1 MISILGATRESV
13 KPALG
18 YDADATK
25 FDITIAQLCKNNY
38 IHEQQG
44 IQAQAITALPD
55 VMRYSSSN

>member
-25 FDITIAQLCKNNY
+25 FDITIAQLCKNSY
-38 IHEQQG
+38 IHEQQE
-44 IQAQAITALPD
+44 IQAQAFNLA
-55 VMRYSSSN
+55 